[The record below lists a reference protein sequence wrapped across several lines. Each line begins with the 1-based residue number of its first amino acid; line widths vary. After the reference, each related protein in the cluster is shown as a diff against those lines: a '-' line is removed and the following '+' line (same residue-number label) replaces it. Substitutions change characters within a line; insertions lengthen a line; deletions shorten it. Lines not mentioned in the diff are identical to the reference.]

1 MEFLDGITLKQ
12 YIDTQGLLTPAE
24 ILDLMAPLMEAL
36 DEVHNV
42 GLIHRDIS
50 PDNIML
56 LENGGVKLM
65 DFGAARA
72 YTEFGEKSLSIV
84 LKHGYAPEEQYRTH
98 GVQGPWTDIYA
109 LCATMYKC
117 ITGITPV
124 ESLQRMQGD
133 TLQRPSQLGI
143 PIPPWVEY
151 ALMKG
156 MAVFQK
162 DRYQNI
168 GQAKIR
174 GSFLSEKGRLAKC
187 LTRQILNKKVCT
199 SAHCRSALQSGQMQ
213 TQNQT
218 KGVFTMQINI
228 TARDFGGTEF
238 LAQPHRLHLGA
249 QKAEGVDR
257 LEFSLPEQWKG
268 CVVTLHIRHTDGT
281 LAEPLA
287 LDETGCISVGR
298 SFTGWASGEWMLAAA
313 NGSGYTAYTR
323 PGQYD
328 VHGILPTE
336 GAGEELTPS
345 VYEQFIARVMASAN
359 AAAEAAKRAASGEAN
374 ARQSASEAAS
384 SAQQTA
390 ASATL
395 AAGYAEQAEAAAD
408 RAAAYA
414 PSEGAVLSVNGK
426 GGTVRLNALDVW
438 ALPRPVSPKVGQLVR
453 VVKVDASTGALT
465 ADTISIDS
473 LSGLGS
479 EEKALLLKL
488 LSSASYTDSS
498 ANDDLEALKKLW
510 DTTPPTPLPDP
521 DIIPVEKVTLS
532 QHTLGLSRGSTAD
545 LSASIAPPDATDQ
558 TVLWS
563 VSPTDIV
570 SVDAGRVTALKKGSA
585 VVTAISDSK
594 SDSCTVTVTP
604 AVYRIET
611 AHTDSGDIPAW
622 DTYPAKYEFFMPL
635 TAKKAGLLLRSLEFR
650 VKGYVPG
657 TMRTVLR
664 KYGSTTALADKF
676 TDIVRGYNDVVL
688 DMGSIALEKGVEY
701 QLYFAASNNFYP
713 PSVQPSWVAANDCID
728 IAQGSAYYGDDT
740 TLIFSGT
747 VVLQET

>member
-1 MEFLDGITLKQ
+1 
-12 YIDTQGLLTPAE
+12 
-24 ILDLMAPLMEAL
+24 
-36 DEVHNV
+36 
-42 GLIHRDIS
+42 
-50 PDNIML
+50 
-56 LENGGVKLM
+56 
-65 DFGAARA
+65 
-72 YTEFGEKSLSIV
+72 
-84 LKHGYAPEEQYRTH
+84 
-98 GVQGPWTDIYA
+98 
-109 LCATMYKC
+109 
-117 ITGITPV
+117 
-124 ESLQRMQGD
+124 
-133 TLQRPSQLGI
+133 
-143 PIPPWVEY
+143 
-151 ALMKG
+151 
-156 MAVFQK
+156 
-162 DRYQNI
+162 
-168 GQAKIR
+168 
-174 GSFLSEKGRLAKC
+174 
-187 LTRQILNKKVCT
+187 
-199 SAHCRSALQSGQMQ
+199 
-213 TQNQT
+213 
-218 KGVFTMQINI
+218 MQINI

-287 LDETGCISVGR
+287 LDETGCVSVGR

-313 NGSGYTAYTR
+313 NGSGYIAYTR

-374 ARQSASEAAS
+374 AKQSASEAAS

-438 ALPRPVSPKVGQLVR
+438 ALPRPVSPKAGQLVR

-465 ADTISIDS
+465 ADTIS
-473 LSGLGS
+473 
-479 EEKALLLKL
+479 
-488 LSSASYTDSS
+488 TDSS
-498 ANDDLEALKKLW
+498 ARDDLEALKKLW

-532 QHTLGLSRGSTAD
+532 QHTLELSRGSTAD

-585 VVTAISDSK
+585 VVTATSDSK

>member
-1 MEFLDGITLKQ
+1 MISLRFFRKNKVILVHIFLTFELAFPGCFLQ
-12 YIDTQGLLTPAE
+12 YFQPALRRQTGHNRLIFDTNHGLFSDCFQE
-24 ILDLMAPLMEAL
+24 KKR
-36 DEVHNV
+36 
-42 GLIHRDIS
+42 GL
-50 PDNIML
+50 
-56 LENGGVKLM
+56 
-65 DFGAARA
+65 
-72 YTEFGEKSLSIV
+72 
-84 LKHGYAPEEQYRTH
+84 
-98 GVQGPWTDIYA
+98 
-109 LCATMYKC
+109 
-117 ITGITPV
+117 
-124 ESLQRMQGD
+124 
-133 TLQRPSQLGI
+133 
-143 PIPPWVEY
+143 
-151 ALMKG
+151 
-156 MAVFQK
+156 
-162 DRYQNI
+162 
-168 GQAKIR
+168 
-174 GSFLSEKGRLAKC
+174 FLSEKGRLAKC

-213 TQNQT
+213 TQNQM

-249 QKAEGVDR
+249 QKAEGVDQ
-257 LEFSLPEQWKG
+257 LEFSLPEQWNG
-268 CVVTLHIRHTDGT
+268 CVVTLHIRHADGT

-287 LDETGCISVGR
+287 LDEAGCVGVGR

-313 NGSGYTAYTR
+313 NGNGYTAYTR

-336 GAGEELTPS
+336 GGGEELTPS
-345 VYEQFIARVMASAN
+345 VYEQFIARVMDSAN

-374 ARQSASEAAS
+374 AKQSASEAAS

-408 RAAAYA
+408 RAASYA

-426 GGTVRLNALDVW
+426 SGAVRLNALDVW

-465 ADTISIDS
+465 VDTISTDS

-479 EEKALLLKL
+479 EEKELLLKL
-488 LSSASYTDSS
+488 LGSVSYTDSS
-498 ANDDLEALKKLW
+498 AKNALEALKKLW

-532 QHTLGLSRGSTAD
+532 QHTLELSRGSTAD

-585 VVTAISDSK
+585 VVTATSDSK
-594 SDSCTVTVTP
+594 SDNCTVTVTP

-622 DTYPAKYEFFMPL
+622 DTYPAKSEFFMPL

-650 VKGYVPG
+650 VKGYMPG
-657 TMRTVLR
+657 KMRTVLR
-664 KYGSTTALADKF
+664 KYGTTTALADKSI
-676 TDIVRGYNDVVL
+676 DLVRGYNDVVL

-701 QLYFAASNNFYP
+701 QLYFAAANNFYP
-713 PSVQPSWVAANDCID
+713 PSVDSSWVAANDCID
-728 IAQGSAYYGDDT
+728 IAHGSAYYGDNT

>member
-1 MEFLDGITLKQ
+1 
-12 YIDTQGLLTPAE
+12 
-24 ILDLMAPLMEAL
+24 
-36 DEVHNV
+36 
-42 GLIHRDIS
+42 
-50 PDNIML
+50 
-56 LENGGVKLM
+56 
-65 DFGAARA
+65 
-72 YTEFGEKSLSIV
+72 
-84 LKHGYAPEEQYRTH
+84 
-98 GVQGPWTDIYA
+98 
-109 LCATMYKC
+109 
-117 ITGITPV
+117 
-124 ESLQRMQGD
+124 
-133 TLQRPSQLGI
+133 
-143 PIPPWVEY
+143 
-151 ALMKG
+151 
-156 MAVFQK
+156 
-162 DRYQNI
+162 
-168 GQAKIR
+168 
-174 GSFLSEKGRLAKC
+174 
-187 LTRQILNKKVCT
+187 
-199 SAHCRSALQSGQMQ
+199 
-213 TQNQT
+213 
-218 KGVFTMQINI
+218 MQINI

-257 LEFSLPEQWKG
+257 LEFSLPEQWNG

-287 LDETGCISVGR
+287 LDETGCVSVGR
-298 SFTGWASGEWMLAAA
+298 SFTGWGSGEWMLAAA
-313 NGSGYTAYTR
+313 NGNGYTAYTR

-345 VYEQFIARVMASAN
+345 VYEQFIARVMASA
-359 AAAEAAKRAASGEAN
+359 
-374 ARQSASEAAS
+374 
-384 SAQQTA
+384 
-390 ASATL
+390 SATL

-414 PSEGAVLSVNGK
+414 PSDGAVLSVNGK

-438 ALPRPVSPKVGQLVR
+438 ALPRPVSPKAGQLVR

-465 ADTISIDS
+465 ADTINTDS

-488 LSSASYTDSS
+488 LDSASYTDSS
-498 ANDDLEALKKLW
+498 ARDDLEALKKLW

-532 QHTLGLSRGSTAD
+532 RHTLELARGSTAD
-545 LSASIAPPDATDQ
+545 LSASVAPPDATDQ

-585 VVTAISDSK
+585 VVTATSDSK

-622 DTYPAKYEFFMPL
+622 DTYPAKAEFFMPL

-664 KYGSTTALADKF
+664 KYGSTTALVDKF
-676 TDIVRGYNDVVL
+676 IDIVRGYNDVVL

-713 PSVQPSWVAANDCID
+713 PSVQPSWVTANDCID
-728 IAQGSAYYGDDT
+728 IAHGSAYYGDDT

>member
-1 MEFLDGITLKQ
+1 
-12 YIDTQGLLTPAE
+12 
-24 ILDLMAPLMEAL
+24 
-36 DEVHNV
+36 
-42 GLIHRDIS
+42 
-50 PDNIML
+50 
-56 LENGGVKLM
+56 
-65 DFGAARA
+65 
-72 YTEFGEKSLSIV
+72 
-84 LKHGYAPEEQYRTH
+84 
-98 GVQGPWTDIYA
+98 
-109 LCATMYKC
+109 
-117 ITGITPV
+117 
-124 ESLQRMQGD
+124 
-133 TLQRPSQLGI
+133 
-143 PIPPWVEY
+143 
-151 ALMKG
+151 
-156 MAVFQK
+156 
-162 DRYQNI
+162 
-168 GQAKIR
+168 
-174 GSFLSEKGRLAKC
+174 
-187 LTRQILNKKVCT
+187 
-199 SAHCRSALQSGQMQ
+199 
-213 TQNQT
+213 
-218 KGVFTMQINI
+218 MQINI

-249 QKAEGVDR
+249 QKAEGVDQ
-257 LEFSLPEQWKG
+257 LEFSLPEQWNG
-268 CVVTLHIRHTDGT
+268 CVVTLHIRHADGT

-287 LDETGCISVGR
+287 LDEAGCVGVGR

-313 NGSGYTAYTR
+313 NGNGYTAYTR

-336 GAGEELTPS
+336 GGGEELTPS
-345 VYEQFIARVMASAN
+345 IYEQFIAQVVDSAN

-374 ARQSASEAAS
+374 AKQSASEAAS

-408 RAAAYA
+408 RAASYA

-426 GGTVRLNALDVW
+426 SGAVRLNALDVW

-465 ADTISIDS
+465 VDTISTDS

-479 EEKALLLKL
+479 EEKELLLKL
-488 LSSASYTDSS
+488 LGSVSYTDSS
-498 ANDDLEALKKLW
+498 AKNALEALKKLW

-532 QHTLGLSRGSTAD
+532 QHTLELSRGSTAD

-585 VVTAISDSK
+585 VVTATS
-594 SDSCTVTVTP
+594 
-604 AVYRIET
+604 
-611 AHTDSGDIPAW
+611 DSGDIPAW
-622 DTYPAKYEFFMPL
+622 DTYPAKSEFFMPL
-635 TAKKAGLLLRSLEFR
+635 IAKKAGLLLRSLEFR
-650 VKGYVPG
+650 VKGYMPG
-657 TMRTVLR
+657 KMRTVLR
-664 KYGSTTALADKF
+664 KYGTTTALADKSI
-676 TDIVRGYNDVVL
+676 DLVRGYNDVVL

-701 QLYFAASNNFYP
+701 QLYFAAANNFYP
-713 PSVQPSWVAANDCID
+713 PSVDSSWVAANDCID
-728 IAQGSAYYGDDT
+728 IAHGSAYYGDNT

>member
-1 MEFLDGITLKQ
+1 
-12 YIDTQGLLTPAE
+12 
-24 ILDLMAPLMEAL
+24 
-36 DEVHNV
+36 
-42 GLIHRDIS
+42 
-50 PDNIML
+50 
-56 LENGGVKLM
+56 
-65 DFGAARA
+65 
-72 YTEFGEKSLSIV
+72 
-84 LKHGYAPEEQYRTH
+84 
-98 GVQGPWTDIYA
+98 
-109 LCATMYKC
+109 
-117 ITGITPV
+117 
-124 ESLQRMQGD
+124 
-133 TLQRPSQLGI
+133 
-143 PIPPWVEY
+143 
-151 ALMKG
+151 
-156 MAVFQK
+156 
-162 DRYQNI
+162 
-168 GQAKIR
+168 
-174 GSFLSEKGRLAKC
+174 
-187 LTRQILNKKVCT
+187 
-199 SAHCRSALQSGQMQ
+199 
-213 TQNQT
+213 
-218 KGVFTMQINI
+218 MQINI

-287 LDETGCISVGR
+287 LDETGCVSVGR

-313 NGSGYTAYTR
+313 NGNGYTAYTR

-359 AAAEAAKRAASGEAN
+359 AASGEAN

-395 AAGYAEQAEAAAD
+395 ASGYAEQAKAAAD

-438 ALPRPVSPKVGQLVR
+438 ALPRPVSPKAGQLVR

-465 ADTISIDS
+465 VDTISTDS

-498 ANDDLEALKKLW
+498 ARDDLEALKKLW

-532 QHTLGLSRGSTAD
+532 QHTLELARGSTAD

-585 VVTAISDSK
+585 VVTATSDSK

-713 PSVQPSWVAANDCID
+713 PSVQPSWVAVNDCID
-728 IAQGSAYYGDDT
+728 IAQGSAYYGDDA

>member
-1 MEFLDGITLKQ
+1 
-12 YIDTQGLLTPAE
+12 
-24 ILDLMAPLMEAL
+24 
-36 DEVHNV
+36 
-42 GLIHRDIS
+42 
-50 PDNIML
+50 
-56 LENGGVKLM
+56 
-65 DFGAARA
+65 
-72 YTEFGEKSLSIV
+72 
-84 LKHGYAPEEQYRTH
+84 
-98 GVQGPWTDIYA
+98 
-109 LCATMYKC
+109 
-117 ITGITPV
+117 
-124 ESLQRMQGD
+124 
-133 TLQRPSQLGI
+133 
-143 PIPPWVEY
+143 
-151 ALMKG
+151 
-156 MAVFQK
+156 
-162 DRYQNI
+162 
-168 GQAKIR
+168 
-174 GSFLSEKGRLAKC
+174 
-187 LTRQILNKKVCT
+187 
-199 SAHCRSALQSGQMQ
+199 
-213 TQNQT
+213 
-218 KGVFTMQINI
+218 MQINI

-257 LEFSLPEQWKG
+257 LEFSLPEQWNG

-287 LDETGCISVGR
+287 LDETGCVSVGR

-313 NGSGYTAYTR
+313 NGNGYTAYTR

-374 ARQSASEAAS
+374 AKQSASKAAS

-395 AAGYAEQAEAAAD
+395 AARYAEQAEAAAD

-438 ALPRPVSPKVGQLVR
+438 ALPRPVSPKAGQLVR

-465 ADTISIDS
+465 ADTISTDS

-488 LSSASYTDSS
+488 LDSASYTDSS
-498 ANDDLEALKKLW
+498 ARDDLEALKKLW

-532 QHTLGLSRGSTAD
+532 QHTLELSRGSTAD
-545 LSASIAPPDATDQ
+545 LSASVAPPDATDQ

-585 VVTAISDSK
+585 VVTATSDSK

-622 DTYPAKYEFFMPL
+622 DTYPAKSEFFMPL

-676 TDIVRGYNDVVL
+676 IDIVRGYNDVVL

-728 IAQGSAYYGDDT
+728 IAHGSAYYGDNT

>member
-1 MEFLDGITLKQ
+1 MKKKTTVQSINKHSTPPSEETKIQKHEVPGLMTLSDSILSGAVVEYRKAGYSFARHLHTNIEIYRILSGECYMDIQSETIHCTEGEF
-12 YIDTQGLLTPAE
+12 
-24 ILDLMAPLMEAL
+24 
-36 DEVHNV
+36 
-42 GLIHRDIS
+42 
-50 PDNIML
+50 IML
-56 LENGGVKLM
+56 LPDVIHSFYLNDTSDCEFQHIHFNPEMFSTIVLEDEGVFPITLMHAILFSAQFYYRMESDPVINEHLQKLITLYASSNSL
-65 DFGAARA
+65 FSAANINVALINLMLYILDHTETEREFSEPQLQNSYVA
-72 YTEFGEKSLSIV
+72 YT
-84 LKHGYAPEEQYRTH
+84 
-98 GVQGPWTDIYA
+98 
-109 LCATMYKC
+109 
-117 ITGITPV
+117 
-124 ESLQRMQGD
+124 
-133 TLQRPSQLGI
+133 
-143 PIPPWVEY
+143 
-151 ALMKG
+151 
-156 MAVFQK
+156 
-162 DRYQNI
+162 
-168 GQAKIR
+168 
-174 GSFLSEKGRLAKC
+174 
-187 LTRQILNKKVCT
+187 LNYV
-199 SAHCRSALQSGQMQ
+199 HY
-213 TQNQT
+213 
-218 KGVFTMQINI
+218 I
-228 TARDFGGTEF
+228 
-238 LAQPHRLHLGA
+238 
-249 QKAEGVDR
+249 
-257 LEFSLPEQWKG
+257 
-268 CVVTLHIRHTDGT
+268 
-281 LAEPLA
+281 
-287 LDETGCISVGR
+287 
-298 SFTGWASGEWMLAAA
+298 
-313 NGSGYTAYTR
+313 AYTR

-336 GAGEELTPS
+336 GGGEELTPS
-345 VYEQFIARVMASAN
+345 VYEQFIARVVDSAN

-374 ARQSASEAAS
+374 AKQSASEAAV

-408 RAAAYA
+408 RAASYA

-426 GGTVRLNALDVW
+426 SGAVRLNALDVW

-465 ADTISIDS
+465 VDTISTDS

-479 EEKALLLKL
+479 EEKELLLKL
-488 LSSASYTDSS
+488 LGSVSYTDSS
-498 ANDDLEALKKLW
+498 AKNDLEALKKLW

-532 QHTLGLSRGSTAD
+532 QHTLELSRGSTAD

-585 VVTAISDSK
+585 VVTATSDSK

-622 DTYPAKYEFFMPL
+622 DTYPAKSEFFMPL

-650 VKGYVPG
+650 VKGYMPG
-657 TMRTVLR
+657 KMRTVLR
-664 KYGSTTALADKF
+664 KYGTTTALADKSI
-676 TDIVRGYNDVVL
+676 DLVRGYNDVVL

-728 IAQGSAYYGDDT
+728 IAHGSAYYGDDA

>member
-1 MEFLDGITLKQ
+1 
-12 YIDTQGLLTPAE
+12 
-24 ILDLMAPLMEAL
+24 
-36 DEVHNV
+36 
-42 GLIHRDIS
+42 
-50 PDNIML
+50 
-56 LENGGVKLM
+56 
-65 DFGAARA
+65 
-72 YTEFGEKSLSIV
+72 
-84 LKHGYAPEEQYRTH
+84 
-98 GVQGPWTDIYA
+98 
-109 LCATMYKC
+109 
-117 ITGITPV
+117 
-124 ESLQRMQGD
+124 
-133 TLQRPSQLGI
+133 
-143 PIPPWVEY
+143 
-151 ALMKG
+151 
-156 MAVFQK
+156 
-162 DRYQNI
+162 
-168 GQAKIR
+168 
-174 GSFLSEKGRLAKC
+174 
-187 LTRQILNKKVCT
+187 
-199 SAHCRSALQSGQMQ
+199 
-213 TQNQT
+213 
-218 KGVFTMQINI
+218 MQINI

-287 LDETGCISVGR
+287 LDETGCVSVGR

-313 NGSGYTAYTR
+313 NGNGYTAYTR

-395 AAGYAEQAEAAAD
+395 ASGYAEQAKAAAD

-438 ALPRPVSPKVGQLVR
+438 ALPRPVSPKAGQLVR

-465 ADTISIDS
+465 VDTISTDS

-498 ANDDLEALKKLW
+498 ARDDLEALKKLW

-521 DIIPVEKVTLS
+521 DI
-532 QHTLGLSRGSTAD
+532 
-545 LSASIAPPDATDQ
+545 
-558 TVLWS
+558 
-563 VSPTDIV
+563 V

-585 VVTAISDSK
+585 VVTATSDSK

-713 PSVQPSWVAANDCID
+713 PSVQPSWVAVNDCID
-728 IAQGSAYYGDDT
+728 IAQGSAYYGDDA